1 MSELQLCE
9 GCQRHVK
16 STEASCPFCEQA
28 IARPAAQRSTLALFF
43 AVAAAAT
50 VAACYGGPRR
60 ADIESQPPS
69 SQGGESTPNSGAD
82 ADGGTITQSSIG
94 TARMLADGTLELQLR
109 AEDGRGAVG
118 EGLFRYGTTHPE
130 YARVLAH
137 VGPMQPGDERAVRP
151 F

>member
-1 MSELQLCE
+1 MSELHLCE

-16 STEASCPFCEQA
+16 ATESSCPFCA
-28 IARPAAQRSTLALFF
+28 HATARPAAPRSALAMVF

-69 SQGGESTPNSGAD
+69 SQGGESTPNGASD
-82 ADGGTITQSSIG
+82 ADGGTITQGSIG
-94 TARMLADGTLELQLR
+94 SARMLVDGTLELQLR

-118 EGLFRYGTTHPE
+118 EGLFRYGTTHPQ
-130 YARVLAH
+130 YAQVLAH
-137 VGPMQPGDERAVRP
+137 VGPIQPGEERAVRP